1 MVNKYCSSDDQ
12 VRYCVFLPVLCSTWS
27 LDMKSSHCEKGD
39 NGRGQGSDGSRWL
52 AVWPP
57 LKGNTESGGKSV
69 STSCV
74 STMFCST
81 LLTDSLIVLE
91 QSESSWIEQNCPASP
106 QIVHMGW
113 TCECPEG
120 SAAGKTSVFKFLALR
135 GPYFSIF
142 RSPPV
147 IISSVGFPLYYTL
160 LFSALVIP
168 QRSGCSDE
176 SLSHWKV
183 DLEKFSVAFQFQS
196 LSWLFLTLS
205 DSDLSF
211 YNIHVWSLKN
221 KMAIWILVCLIPSIW
236 SILNVLSSVILPA
249 FAIIFF

>member
-1 MVNKYCSSDDQ
+1 MAGV
-12 VRYCVFLPVLCSTWS
+12 
-27 LDMKSSHCEKGD
+27 
-39 NGRGQGSDGSRWL
+39 RGQMEAGDWLCDLPWKGTLRVVGSLFLDD
-52 AVWPP
+52 A
-57 LKGNTESGGKSV
+57 
-69 STSCV
+69 
-74 STMFCST
+74 
-81 LLTDSLIVLE
+81 LLYSAYYCDSLIVLE
-91 QSESSWIEQNCPASP
+91 QSESSWIEQNRPAPP

-176 SLSHWKV
+176 SVKGRSRKSFQL
-183 DLEKFSVAFQFQS
+183 LFNFSPFHDF
-196 LSWLFLTLS
+196 FLTLS

-211 YNIHVWSLKN
+211 YKNNVWSLKN
-221 KMAIWILVCLIPSIW
+221 KMAMWILVCLIPGIW
-236 SILNVLSSVILPA
+236 SISNVLSSVGLPA
-249 FAIIFF
+249 FAIIFFQWSNPQKMFFGLI